1 MPLTRRLISSSLAR
15 RLQER
20 QFLAEHH
27 PEADL
32 YQLAL
37 AFCLVQPAV
46 ASALPEL
53 RDLERVQRAVAAAD
67 VEAPCRACEE
77 QLAAL
82 HDAGCGAENY
92 DSAV

>member
-1 MPLTRRLISSSLAR
+1 M
-15 RLQER
+15 

-37 AFCLVQPAV
+37 AFCLARRPV

-53 RDLERVQRAVAAAD
+53 RDLESVQRAVAAGD
-67 VEAPCRACEE
+67 VEAPCRDCEQ
-77 QLAAL
+77 QLADL
-82 HDAGCGAENY
+82 HDAE
-92 DSAV
+92 